1 MPPTVQSGQREQ
13 RSRKHGLSAEK
24 RSELVCRPKYT
35 NALPDIPFDPKFIT
49 YPFESNRFVQY
60 NPTSLERSYKH
71 ELLTEHDL
79 GVTIDLINPDT
90 YAIDA
95 EAYLDPLDEK
105 LLEEDMSTPQDSK
118 RSRHHAKNVSWLRRT
133 EYISTEYN
141 RFTPSSEKAET
152 KIGHS
157 IKKQFKEEDIYK
169 DRESQIAAIEKTFE
183 DVKTPITQHYSKGD
197 RVQPLEVLEFFPDF
211 ENWAFPCAQ
220 VIFDTDPAPRGKSVP
235 AAVEEMSQA
244 MIRGMVDEEGDQFVG
259 YFLPVEETVTKRKRE
274 EESEVDYVPEE
285 EYDYMMAR
293 EYNWNVKNKSS
304 RGYEENYFVVFK
316 EDGVYYNELETRVR
330 LSKRRAKGGQGIQSR
345 TSRLVVKHRDFL
357 EKESAAQQN
366 RLMMLEPPVVEEEEE
381 EEEEE
386 AGINGDNELG
396 GDLESGDEQER
407 SGSEKEDE
415 SEKSG
420 SEAEGEDRME
430 EGSEKEGSDAGSG
443 SESEAE
449 DENKD
454 EEEIFGSVSGS
465 GSESE
470 DGQKSDSGDDS
481 D

>member
-1 MPPTVQSGQREQ
+1 MCSKCLNQIFFVPC
-13 RSRKHGLSAEK
+13 

-49 YPFESNRFVQY
+49 YPFESNSSIMFMLSVRAEY
-60 NPTSLERSYKH
+60 SCTNMICLNEAR
-71 ELLTEHDL
+71 LLSFST
-79 GVTIDLINPDT
+79 
-90 YAIDA
+90 
-95 EAYLDPLDEK
+95 AYLDPLDEK

-183 DVKTPITQHYSKGD
+183 DVKTPITHHYSKGD

-274 EESEVDYVPEE
+274 EESEVDYMPEE

-316 EDGVYYNELETRVR
+316 DDGVYYNELETRVR

-357 EKESAAQQN
+357 EKESAAQV
-366 RLMMLEPPVVEEEEE
+366 RLSLQR
-381 EEEEE
+381 
-386 AGINGDNELG
+386 I
-396 GDLESGDEQER
+396 
-407 SGSEKEDE
+407 
-415 SEKSG
+415 
-420 SEAEGEDRME
+420 
-430 EGSEKEGSDAGSG
+430 
-443 SESEAE
+443 
-449 DENKD
+449 
-454 EEEIFGSVSGS
+454 
-465 GSESE
+465 
-470 DGQKSDSGDDS
+470 
-481 D
+481 